1 MTIPRLT
8 AEDFDHPERLA
19 AKIDQV
25 LTADDAL
32 RRRGLRIR
40 RLQDRL
46 RKGIPADEFGLYLAV
61 EEAVN
66 ARGSRAVDVVT
77 GWAFNEGV
85 REGRKLAAGRRPRL
99 RR

>member
-19 AKIDQV
+19 EKIDQV
-25 LTADDAL
+25 LRADDAL

-46 RKGIPADEFGLYLAV
+46 RKAIPADEFGHYLAV

-66 ARGSRAVDVVT
+66 ARGSRAIDLVA
-77 GWAFNEGV
+77 GWAYKEGL
-85 REGRKLAAGRRPRL
+85 REGRKPGARRKPRI